1 MVALIGQHGSA
12 KGQIQAFAAVLQ
24 HGGLAKTQVVEPSPA
39 YSFCASEFH
48 TPEGHIGQAQGGVGH
63 VVLVLLKVSAP
74 RNRVHG
80 LRQKPALAQHR
91 REHALVVAL
100 RVLVDFVRVAVV
112 VVRGVTALQKVERV
126 TARQAVAHDVVGYAG
141 GISAEPRFRN
151 APPGLLGALA
161 AREGQQAPRCVCL
174 AVLCPKQVALKGA
187 ARAVYEPV
195 TAHGGEAAGSGP
207 TFFGPHESA
216 VKPVADACRLERTV
230 VGRDLVAGGIV
241 RDAHLKR
248 QRGSKGSTAQGRRA
262 HAALHHQ

>member
-1 MVALIGQHGSA
+1 MTKA
-12 KGQIQAFAAVLQ
+12 
-24 HGGLAKTQVVEPSPA
+24 QVVEPA
-39 YSFCASEFH
+39 TANALRTKYLHVFDDD
-48 TPEGHIGQAQGGVGH
+48 GGQCQRRKGH

-100 RVLVDFVRVAVV
+100 RVLVDFVSVAVV
-112 VVRGVTALQKVERV
+112 VVRGVTALQKVKRV

-141 GISAEPRFRN
+141 GISAEPRFWN

-174 AVLCPKQVALKGA
+174 TVLCPKQVALKGA

-195 TAHGGEAAGSGP
+195 TAHGGEAAGGGP
-207 TFFGPHESA
+207 TFFEPHESA
-216 VKPVADACRLERTV
+216 VKPIADARRLERTV
-230 VGRDLVAGGIV
+230 VGRNLVAGGIV
-241 RDAHLKR
+241 RDAHLKG
-248 QRGSKGSTAQGRRA
+248 QRGSKGSAAQGRRA